1 MSQIIFKN
9 NTKEAVRLAMYKKYD
24 AQPDLRTIAWQS
36 FAVSP
41 NGGKYTVTIPESYE
55 AYASYSPDGVDRENP
70 YAGNHT
76 GRIAF
81 TENTAHFLIDGVED
95 QDGAFDVP
103 AISQVFTHMV
113 VNQVRMDNNCKTAVW
128 SHVTQGGTEIF
139 APRLISPKGHRTE
152 DLRATFYV
160 AVIADF
166 VSIGSRMVDAEFCC
180 PEVAVRDGQTVTLS
194 GSRHEGYEVTA
205 SSDPT

>member
-9 NTKEAVRLAMYKKYD
+9 NSKEPVRLAMYKKYD
-24 AQPDLRTIAWQS
+24 AQPDLRTIAWKS

-41 NGGKYTVTIPESYE
+41 NGGTYPITIPESYE
-55 AYASYSPDGVDRENP
+55 AYASYSTDLVDRENP
-70 YAGNHT
+70 YAGIRT

-103 AISQVFTHMV
+103 AISQVFTNMV
-113 VNQVRMDNNCKTAVW
+113 VSQVRMDNNCNMAVW

-139 APRLISPKGHRTE
+139 APRLIPPKGHRSE
-152 DLRATFYV
+152 DLRATYYV
-160 AVIADF
+160 AVVADF
-166 VSIGSRMVDAEFCC
+166 VEVGSCMLDADFCC
-180 PEVAVRDGQTVTLS
+180 PEAAVSDGQTVTIS
-194 GSRHEGYEVTA
+194 GSRWYGYEVTA
-205 SSDPT
+205 SE